1 MYYAWIFLFKYIL
14 FKLFLYICVNLKY
27 IKMENQSQEKV
38 FTPEELEV
46 KRKEMLNFYNE
57 SKPYLTAQLEH
68 EQLLFQID
76 EVRFKR
82 TTVQMQYAMLMNQ
95 MENPG
100 QAEDEDTDFPQ
111 PEQAPTARK
120 LKK

>member
-1 MYYAWIFLFKYIL
+1 
-14 FKLFLYICVNLKY
+14 
-27 IKMENQSQEKV
+27 MENQSQEKV
-38 FTPEELEV
+38 FTPEELEM

-95 MENPG
+95 MENPD
-100 QAEDEDTDFPQ
+100 QSEDDDSDFPN
-111 PEQAPTARK
+111 PEEMPSPRK
-120 LKK
+120 LKKQ

>member
-1 MYYAWIFLFKYIL
+1 
-14 FKLFLYICVNLKY
+14 
-27 IKMENQSQEKV
+27 
-38 FTPEELEV
+38 
-46 KRKEMLNFYNE
+46 
-57 SKPYLTAQLEH
+57 
-68 EQLLFQID
+68 
-76 EVRFKR
+76 
-82 TTVQMQYAMLMNQ
+82 MQYAMLMNQ

>member
-1 MYYAWIFLFKYIL
+1 
-14 FKLFLYICVNLKY
+14 
-27 IKMENQSQEKV
+27 MENQSQEKV

-95 MENPG
+95 MENPD

>member
-95 MENPG
+95 MENPD

>member
-27 IKMENQSQEKV
+27 IKMENQFQEKV

>member
-1 MYYAWIFLFKYIL
+1 
-14 FKLFLYICVNLKY
+14 
-27 IKMENQSQEKV
+27 MENQSQEKV
-38 FTPEELEV
+38 FTPEELEM

-76 EVRFKR
+76 EIRFKR

-95 MENPG
+95 MENPD
-100 QAEDEDTDFPQ
+100 QSEDDNSDFPKSEEI
-111 PEQAPTARK
+111 PSARK
-120 LKK
+120 LKKQ

>member
-1 MYYAWIFLFKYIL
+1 
-14 FKLFLYICVNLKY
+14 
-27 IKMENQSQEKV
+27 MENQSQEKV